1 MSMDI
6 SDFYQTFF
14 DEADELLA
22 DMEQHLLV
30 LQPEAPDAEQLNA
43 IFRAAHSIK
52 GGAGTFGFS
61 VLQETTHLMENLLDE
76 ARRGE
81 MQLNTD
87 IINLFLETKDIMQEQ
102 LDAYKQSQEPDAASF
117 DYICQALRQL
127 ALEAKGETPSAVTR
141 LSVVAKSEPQ
151 DEQSRNQLPRRII
164 LSRLKAGEVDLL
176 EEELGHL
183 TTLTD
188 VVKGVDSLS
197 AILPGD
203 IAEDDITA
211 VLCFVIEADQI
222 TFETVEVSPKIST
235 PPVLKLAAEQAPTG
249 RVERE
254 KTTRSSESTSIRVA
268 VEKVDQLIN
277 LVGELVITQ
286 SMLAQ
291 RSSELDPVNHGDLIT
306 SMGQLQRNA
315 RDLQESVM
323 SIRMMPMEYVFSR
336 YPRLVRDLAGKLGK
350 QVELTLVGS
359 STELDKS
366 LIERI
371 IDPLTHLV
379 RNSLDHGI
387 ELPEKRLAAGKNS
400 VGNLILSAE
409 HQGGNICIEVT
420 DDGAG
425 LNRERILA
433 KAASQGL
440 TVSENMSDDEVA
452 MLIFA
457 PGFSTAEQVTDVSGR
472 GVGMDV
478 VKRNIQEMGG
488 HVEIQSK
495 QGTGTTIRILL
506 PLTLAILDGMSV
518 RVADEVF
525 ILPLNAVMES
535 LQPREAINFM
545 VITKGAGRIA
555 EVGARFVLDGMP
567 GKQMAIDA
575 DLNAGLI
582 GEDEAKKRRSEVTQE
597 ADFYGSMDGASKFV
611 RGDAIAGILIMVINV
626 VGGLLVGV
634 LQHGMSMGHAAES
647 YTLLTI
653 GDGLVAQ
660 IPALVISTAAGV
672 IVTRV
677 STDQDVGEQMV
688 NQLFSNPSVML
699 LSAAVLGLL
708 GLVPGMPNL
717 VFLLFTA
724 GLLGL
729 AWWIRGR
736 EQKAPAEPKP
746 VKMAENNA
754 VVEATWNDVQ
764 LEDSL
769 GMEVG
774 YRLSPMVDFQQDG
787 ELLGRIRS
795 IRKKFAQEMGF
806 LPPVVHIR
814 DNMDLQPARYRIL
827 MKGVEIGSGDAY
839 PGRWLAINP
848 GTAAGTLPGEA
859 TVDPAFGL
867 NAIWIESALKEQAQI
882 QGYTVVEAST
892 VVATHLNHLIS
903 QHAAELFG
911 RQEAQQLLDRVAQ
924 EMPKLTEDLVPGVV
938 TLTTLHKVLQNLLDE
953 KVPIRDMR
961 TILET
966 LAEHAPI
973 QSDPHELTAVVRVA
987 LGRAITQQ
995 WFPGKDEVHVI
1006 GLDTPLERLL
1016 LQALQGGGGL
1026 EPGLADR
1033 LLAQTQEALSRQEM
1047 VGAPP
1052 VLLVN
1057 HALRPL
1063 LSRFLRRSLPQLVV
1077 LSNLELSDNRHI
1089 RMTATI
1095 GGK

>member
-127 ALEAKGETPSAVTR
+127 ALEAKDETPSAVTR

-151 DEQSRNQLPRRII
+151 DEQSRSQSPRRII

-188 VVKGVDSLS
+188 VVKEADSLS

-222 TFETVEVSPKIST
+222 TFETVDVSPKIST

-387 ELPEKRLAAGKNS
+387 ELPEKRLAAGKKS

-535 LQPREAINFM
+535 LQPREADLHPLAGGERVLEVRGEYLPIVELWKVFNVAGAKTEATQGIV
-545 VITKGAGRIA
+545 VILQSGGRRYA
-555 EVGARFVLDGMP
+555 LLVD
-567 GKQMAIDA
+567 Q
-575 DLNAGLI
+575 LI
-582 GEDEAKKRRSEVTQE
+582 GQHQVVVKNLESNYRKVP
-597 ADFYGSMDGASKFV
+597 
-611 RGDAIAGILIMVINV
+611 GI
-626 VGGLLVGV
+626 
-634 LQHGMSMGHAAES
+634 SAA
-647 YTLLTI
+647 TI
-653 GDGLVAQ
+653 LGDGSVAL
-660 IPALVISTAAGV
+660 IVDVSALQAINREQRMANTAA
-672 IVTRV
+672 
-677 STDQDVGEQMV
+677 
-688 NQLFSNPSVML
+688 
-699 LSAAVLGLL
+699 
-708 GLVPGMPNL
+708 
-717 VFLLFTA
+717 
-724 GLLGL
+724 
-729 AWWIRGR
+729 
-736 EQKAPAEPKP
+736 
-746 VKMAENNA
+746 
-754 VVEATWNDVQ
+754 
-764 LEDSL
+764 
-769 GMEVG
+769 
-774 YRLSPMVDFQQDG
+774 
-787 ELLGRIRS
+787 
-795 IRKKFAQEMGF
+795 
-806 LPPVVHIR
+806 
-814 DNMDLQPARYRIL
+814 
-827 MKGVEIGSGDAY
+827 
-839 PGRWLAINP
+839 
-848 GTAAGTLPGEA
+848 
-859 TVDPAFGL
+859 
-867 NAIWIESALKEQAQI
+867 
-882 QGYTVVEAST
+882 
-892 VVATHLNHLIS
+892 
-903 QHAAELFG
+903 
-911 RQEAQQLLDRVAQ
+911 
-924 EMPKLTEDLVPGVV
+924 
-938 TLTTLHKVLQNLLDE
+938 
-953 KVPIRDMR
+953 
-961 TILET
+961 
-966 LAEHAPI
+966 
-973 QSDPHELTAVVRVA
+973 
-987 LGRAITQQ
+987 
-995 WFPGKDEVHVI
+995 
-1006 GLDTPLERLL
+1006 
-1016 LQALQGGGGL
+1016 
-1026 EPGLADR
+1026 
-1033 LLAQTQEALSRQEM
+1033 
-1047 VGAPP
+1047 
-1052 VLLVN
+1052 
-1057 HALRPL
+1057 
-1063 LSRFLRRSLPQLVV
+1063 
-1077 LSNLELSDNRHI
+1077 
-1089 RMTATI
+1089 
-1095 GGK
+1095 